1 MVVPDV
7 ERLMWATTRECRD
20 IAAGR
25 TSMISTGSSNAVW
38 RAGDVCGTVPS
49 PLDLMDGAMRVY
61 DQIVRGEQGGL
72 PVRRLPEGL
81 RVG

>member
-1 MVVPDV
+1 MGSYPGVPWYCGGSNVDDLDGFI
-7 ERLMWATTRECRD
+7 ER
-20 IAAGR
+20 G
-25 TSMISTGSSNAVW
+25 VP
-38 RAGDVCGTVPS
+38 AGDVYGTVPS